1 MNAKHGTA
9 RMRSLA
15 TELVKLRGEAG
26 LNTRSAAKLVGMSAS
41 TLNRLENGG
50 KVIEPEDVSAL
61 LVAYGVTGPDRDRLL
76 NLSREPHLPGWWE
89 TSGTPLPQQL
99 PALIRFE
106 SEATRIVHASMLRI
120 PGLMQ
125 TPEYIREVM
134 SSTAMTGPETEAKV
148 AARLGRQA
156 ILSKPQS
163 PQYLAILDEAALRRP
178 FGSAEL
184 MASQIRHIIELA
196 GKPHVQILVL
206 PFSVGQHTGLDGT
219 YILLDF
225 PKART
230 IVHLEHKKSSL
241 FLDEPKDVAPFQEA
255 TDTLVQA
262 ALGPAD
268 SLDFLASLVV
278 DYGKG

>member
-15 TELVKLRGEAG
+15 TELVKLRSEAG
-26 LNTRSAAKLVGMSAS
+26 LNTRNAAKLVGMSAS

-61 LVAYGVTGPDRDRLL
+61 LVAYGVTGPEREQLL

-106 SEATRIVHASMLRI
+106 SEATRIVHASMLRV

-125 TPEYIREVM
+125 TPEYARAVM
-134 SSTAMTGPETEAKV
+134 TSGDVAEPETETMV
-148 AARLGRQA
+148 ATRLGRQA
-156 ILSKPQS
+156 ILSRPKP
-163 PQYLAILDEAALRRP
+163 PYYLAIIDEAVLRRP
-178 FGSAEL
+178 VGGAEV
-184 MASQIRHIIELA
+184 MASQVRHIIELA
-196 GKPHVQILVL
+196 NRPHIELRIL
-206 PFSVGQHTGLDGT
+206 PFSAGTHTGLDGT
-219 YILLDF
+219 YVILEF
-225 PKART
+225 FKART
-230 IVHLEHKKSSL
+230 IVYLEHKRSSL
-241 FLDEPKDVAPFQEA
+241 FLDEADEVTPFRKA
-255 TDTLVQA
+255 TDTLVRT
-262 ALGPAD
+262 ALGPGD
-268 SLDFLASLVV
+268 SSNFLASVAD

>member
-106 SEATRIVHASMLRI
+106 SEATQIIHASMLRV

-125 TPEYIREVM
+125 TAEYARAVM
-134 SSTAMTGPETEAKV
+134 TSGDVTEPETETMV
-148 AARLGRQA
+148 ATRLGRQA
-156 ILSKPQS
+156 ILSRPKP
-163 PQYLAILDEAALRRP
+163 PHYLAIIDEAVLRRP
-178 FGSAEL
+178 VGGPEV
-184 MASQIRHIIELA
+184 MVSQVRRIMDLA
-196 GKPHVQILVL
+196 NRPHVEIRIL
-206 PFSVGQHTGLDGT
+206 PFSAGTHTGLDGT
-219 YILLDF
+219 YVILEF
-225 PKART
+225 FKART
-230 IVHLEHKKSSL
+230 IVYLEHKRSSL
-241 FLDEPKDVAPFQEA
+241 FLDEANEVAPFHEA
-255 TDTLVQA
+255 TDTLIHT
-262 ALGPAD
+262 ALGPGD
-268 SLDFLASLVV
+268 SLNFLGSVAD